1 MDTGGVH
8 PGQQGNRR
16 PQATGWLSADP
27 EEIHQPPWGPWG
39 AGPPA
44 PACPTIRLVC
54 TQTGLLGAYRL
65 WHRPKK
71 KKKNPHVLILI
82 WGMKVYIK
90 QLLSGSSNSLYL
102 QGFLFHSAGKFLL
115 TIIAFEE
122 PAGLGRVVG
131 SFTSCLPVGGTE
143 PGPA

>member
-1 MDTGGVH
+1 MGALGSWTPCPCLPHHQSRLH
-8 PGQQGNRR
+8 PNW
-16 PQATGWLSADP
+16 PSWCIQALA
-27 EEIHQPPWGPWG
+27 
-39 AGPPA
+39 
-44 PACPTIRLVC
+44 
-54 TQTGLLGAYRL
+54 QT
-65 WHRPKK
+65 KK
-71 KKKNPHVLILI
+71 KKTPHVLILI

-102 QGFLFHSAGKFLL
+102 RGFLFHSAGKFLL

>member
-1 MDTGGVH
+1 M
-8 PGQQGNRR
+8 
-16 PQATGWLSADP
+16 
-27 EEIHQPPWGPWG
+27 G
-39 AGPPA
+39 ALGSWTPLPLPA
-44 PACPTIRLVC
+44 PPSVSLVLKLAFLVH
-54 TQTGLLGAYRL
+54 TGFGTDE
-65 WHRPKK
+65 KK
-71 KKKNPHVLILI
+71 KKKTHVLILI

-131 SFTSCLPVGGTE
+131 SFTSCLPVGDTE

>member
-1 MDTGGVH
+1 M
-8 PGQQGNRR
+8 
-16 PQATGWLSADP
+16 
-27 EEIHQPPWGPWG
+27 G
-39 AGPPA
+39 ALGSWTPCPLPA
-44 PACPTIRLVC
+44 PPSVSLAPKLAFLVH
-54 TQTGLLGAYRL
+54 TGFGTDQ
-65 WHRPKK
+65 KK
-71 KKKNPHVLILI
+71 KTPHVLILI

-102 QGFLFHSAGKFLL
+102 RGFLFHSAGKFLL

-122 PAGLGRVVG
+122 PSGLGRVVG